1 MNKGNHSV
9 QLFDELQIL
18 LAVRKK
24 LSVKAEID
32 RIVADTAEKFIATLN
47 AEIDDETKKVSAPPA
62 STKKSEM
69 PCNCKQETTLPEFA
83 AKTAS
88 CVFEVPK
95 YKEVV
100 PAILVPLQEALDET
114 KAQSTDKQNYV
125 YMVFR
130 VGETG
135 AR

>member
-47 AEIDDETKKVSAPPA
+47 AEIDDETNEISTPSE

-69 PCNCKQETTLPEFA
+69 PCNCRQEKSLQSVIASVAKRIEENSGNGKGLA
-83 AKTAS
+83 A
-88 CVFEVPK
+88 
-95 YKEVV
+95 
-100 PAILVPLQEALDET
+100 IMIVPL
-114 KAQSTDKQNYV
+114 TDLLAA
-125 YMVFR
+125 
-130 VGETG
+130 GD
-135 AR
+135 